1 MTSAGRKG
9 DEFLTPHASLITVS
23 RTRCD
28 RARRVPA
35 RLTPTT
41 TNAMPA
47 PTKDSFVEEYVGSG
61 ILSYLAFTEDGQCV
75 TEANALAQANCS
87 SGMPSSEEKMVL
99 PGVMI

>member
-1 MTSAGRKG
+1 MTRAGRE

-28 RARRVPA
+28 QARRVPA
-35 RLTPTT
+35 RLTSTT

-47 PTKDSFVEEYVGSG
+47 PTRDSFVEEYVGSG

-75 TEANALAQANCS
+75 AERHPPAHANCR
-87 SGMPSSEEKMVL
+87 SGTPSSEARMVL
-99 PGVMI
+99 RDDMI